1 LLCNTLRSGA
11 QARVSTA
18 VLAVL
23 FCLPS
28 IVLAGERSWV
38 ERSDRNSAIVFEVLG
53 GFAPEYAS
61 DAGAER
67 FDIEVLDLRPRR
79 AERYDRAAARALVAL
94 TARRKT
100 ETDPR
105 VRHDLDIL
113 IEAVGR
119 MRRTQA
125 LEHRLLIPYLDL
137 PRSMFQGLQLLL
149 DARNK
154 EARQRNAL
162 RRLQRYA
169 GMEPGVTP
177 LAELAR
183 ARMSGRVGKPG
194 LIWPYEGEVRQG
206 VENCDRYVAGI
217 ADLFRSSVVR
227 DWEPAHARL
236 AAQVREYCD
245 WLKASV
251 LPRARKDHKLP
262 PELYADRLRSHG
274 VDIDPEQAIAMGTF
288 AFAEIRDEIARIA
301 ARIARERNLA
311 SADYRDVL
319 RELKRNQIPA
329 DRVLAHYKGRLKE
342 IEDIIVRERI
352 VTLPKRAASIRLASE
367 AESAAGGGTPYMNL
381 PRLVGNQGEV
391 GEFVLPLTNPNAQS
405 SAVTDDATSDGSAWP
420 WTAHE
425 ARPGH
430 ELQFDAMVDQGVSIA
445 RAVFAFNSVNAE
457 GWGLYAESIMI
468 PHIPLEGQL
477 FSLQL
482 RLLRASRAFL
492 DPMVNLGRM
501 TPAEAK
507 AFLMREVVLSDPFA
521 QQEADRYAFDLPG
534 QAVSYY
540 YGYTRIRQLRVKAE
554 LALGKKF
561 DQQKFHDLV
570 LAQGLLPP
578 KLLERAVMEE
588 ITRSW

>member
-1 LLCNTLRSGA
+1 MRSGVVSRLSTGALLLCLPC
-11 QARVSTA
+11 A
-18 VLAVL
+18 VFA
-23 FCLPS
+23 
-28 IVLAGERSWV
+28 ADRAWV
-38 ERSDRNSAIVFEVLG
+38 ERSDRNAAVVFEILG
-53 GFAPEYAS
+53 AFSPEYAS
-61 DAGAER
+61 DAGVER
-67 FDIEVLDLRPRR
+67 FDTGVLDLKPGR
-79 AERYDRAAARALVAL
+79 AQRYDRAAALALAQLAV
-94 TARRKT
+94 RRNT
-100 ETDPR
+100 ETNTR
-105 VRHDLDIL
+105 VRQDLDIL
-113 IEAVGR
+113 IDAVGQR
-119 MRRTQA
+119 RRTAA
-125 LEHRLLIPYLDL
+125 LEHRTLIPYRDL
-137 PRSMFQGLQLLL
+137 PRSMFQGLQMLL

-154 EARQRNAL
+154 EARQRSAL
-162 RRLQRYA
+162 QRLRRYA
-169 GMEPGVTP
+169 GLEPGVTP

-183 ARMSGRVGKPG
+183 ARMRERFGKPG
-194 LIWPYEGEVRQG
+194 LMWPYEGEVRQG
-206 VENCDRYVAGI
+206 LENCDRYVAGI
-217 ADLFRSSVVR
+217 ADLFRSSILR

-236 AAQVREYCD
+236 AAQVREHCD
-245 WLKASV
+245 WVKTHV

-262 PELYADRLRSHG
+262 PELYADRLRSQG
-274 VDIDPEQAIAMGTF
+274 VDIDPEQAIAMGTL
-288 AFAEIRDEIARIA
+288 AFAEIRDEMVRLA
-301 ARIARERNLA
+301 ARIARERNLG

-319 RELKRNQIPA
+319 RELKRNQVPA
-329 DRVLAHYKGRLKE
+329 DRVLALYKGRLKE

-352 VTLPKRAASIRLASE
+352 ITLPKRAASIRLASE
-367 AESAAGGGTPYMNL
+367 AEAATGGGIPYMNT

-405 SAVTDDATSDGSAWP
+405 SDVADDATSDGAAWP

-430 ELQFDAMVDQGVSIA
+430 ELQFAAMVEQGVSIA

-457 GWGLYAESIMI
+457 GWGLYAESIMV
-468 PHIPLEGQL
+468 PYIPLEGQL

-507 AFLMREVVLSDPFA
+507 AFLMREVVFSEPFA

-540 YGYTRIRQLRVKAE
+540 YGYTRLRGLRVKVE

-588 ITRSW
+588 ITRESR

>member
-1 LLCNTLRSGA
+1 MRSSTPARISAGALALLC
-11 QARVSTA
+11 
-18 VLAVL
+18 
-23 FCLPS
+23 CLPS
-28 IVLAGERSWV
+28 AVPSADRAWV
-38 ERSDRNSAIVFEVLG
+38 ERSDRNAAVVFEILG
-53 GFAPEYAS
+53 CFAPEYAS
-61 DAGAER
+61 DAGVER
-67 FDIEVLDLRPRR
+67 FDTAVLDLRPGR
-79 AERYDRAAARALVAL
+79 AERYDRAAARALAQL
-94 TARRKT
+94 EARRKT
-100 ETDPR
+100 ETDAR
-105 VRHDLDIL
+105 VRQDLDIL
-113 IEAVGR
+113 IDAVGR
-119 MRRTQA
+119 MQRTKA

-137 PRSMFQGLQLLL
+137 PRSMFQGLQVLL

-154 EARQRNAL
+154 EARQRSAL
-162 RRLQRYA
+162 QRLRRYA
-169 GMEPGVTP
+169 GLEPGVTP

-183 ARMSGRVGKPG
+183 ARMRERFGRSG
-194 LIWPYEGEVRQG
+194 LMWPYDGEVRQG
-206 VENCDRYVAGI
+206 LENCDRYVAGI
-217 ADLFRSSVVR
+217 ADLFRSSIIR

-236 AAQVREYCD
+236 AAQVREHCD
-245 WLKASV
+245 WVKTHV

-262 PELYADRLRSHG
+262 PELYADRLRSQG
-274 VDIDPEQAIAMGTF
+274 VDIEPEQAIAMGTF
-288 AFAEIRDEIARIA
+288 AFAEIRDEIMRLA

-319 RELKRNQIPA
+319 RELKRNQVPA
-329 DRVLAHYKGRLKE
+329 DRVLALYKGRLKE
-342 IEDIIVRERI
+342 IEDIIEREGI
-352 VTLPKRAASIRLASE
+352 ITLPKRAASIRLASE
-367 AESAAGGGTPYMNL
+367 AESAAGGGTPYMNT

-405 SAVTDDATSDGSAWP
+405 SDVADDATSDGAAWP

-430 ELQFDAMVDQGVSIA
+430 ELQFAAMVEQGVSMA

-468 PHIPLEGQL
+468 PYIPLEGQL

-507 AFLMREVVLSDPFA
+507 AFLMREVVFSEPFA

-540 YGYTRIRQLRVKAE
+540 YGYMRLRGLRVKVE

-570 LAQGLLPP
+570 LAQGLLSP

-588 ITRSW
+588 ITRSR

>member
-1 LLCNTLRSGA
+1 MGPSVLSRISIGVLVLCLPC
-11 QARVSTA
+11 A
-18 VLAVL
+18 VLA
-23 FCLPS
+23 
-28 IVLAGERSWV
+28 ADRAWV
-38 ERSDRNSAIVFEVLG
+38 ERSDRNAAVVFEILG
-53 GFAPEYAS
+53 SFAPEQAS
-61 DAGAER
+61 DAGNER
-67 FDIEVLDLRPRR
+67 FDTLVLDLKPDRVRR
-79 AERYDRAAARALVAL
+79 FDLAAARALAQL
-94 TARRKT
+94 AARRKT
-100 ETDPR
+100 ETDAK
-105 VRHDLDIL
+105 VRQDLDIL
-113 IEAVGR
+113 IETVGR
-119 MRRTQA
+119 MRRTEA

-137 PRSMFQGLQLLL
+137 PRSMFQGLQILL

-154 EARQRNAL
+154 DPRQRSAL
-162 RRLQRYA
+162 QRLHRYA
-169 GMEPGVTP
+169 GLEPGVTP

-183 ARMSGRVGKPG
+183 ARMRERFGKPG
-194 LIWPYEGEVRQG
+194 LMWPYEGEVRQG
-206 VENCDRYVAGI
+206 LENCDRYVTGI
-217 ADLFRSSVVR
+217 ADLFRSSPVR
-227 DWEPAHARL
+227 DWEAAHARL
-236 AAQVREYCD
+236 AAQVREHCD
-245 WLKASV
+245 WVKTHV

-262 PELYADRLRSHG
+262 AELYADRLRTHG
-274 VDIDPEQAIAMGTF
+274 VDIDPGQAIAMGTF
-288 AFAEIRDEIARIA
+288 AFAEIRDEMVRLA

-319 RELKRNQIPA
+319 RDLKRNQVPA
-329 DRVLAHYKGRLKE
+329 DRVLAHYKTRLKD

-352 VTLPKRAASIRLASE
+352 ITLPKRAASIRLASE
-367 AESAAGGGTPYMNL
+367 AESAAIPAPYMNR

-405 SAVTDDATSDGSAWP
+405 SEVADDATSDGSAWP

-430 ELQFDAMVDQGVSIA
+430 ELQFAAMVEQGVSIA

-468 PHIPLEGQL
+468 PYIPLEGQL

-507 AFLMREVVLSDPFA
+507 AFLMREVVFSEPFA

-540 YGYTRIRQLRVKAE
+540 YGYTRLRGLRVKVE

-578 KLLERAVMEE
+578 RLLERAVMEE
-588 ITRSW
+588 ITRESR